1 MGKIDNMEFL
11 YKASPMGELLDADE
25 QNGIVKGYGSYF
37 DNKDSDADIIR
48 RGAYQKT
55 IKENG
60 ERVKYL
66 YQHNMMQPIGKMKEL
81 YEDEKGLVFVA
92 EIPKT
97 TLGKDVIE
105 LMKAGV
111 ITENSVGILPI
122 VKEDKGDYR
131 EIKEVK
137 LFEISAVTLA
147 ANDQAKILDVKGTK
161 NLDELYKRYDTIAK
175 LLRKGE
181 ISDDMGYALEAEI
194 LKLKALF
201 VDATKPVEETTSPVE
216 VKADDSEI
224 ESYLLNT
231 LLKRFTVILA
241 SRQDP
246 CAARI
251 GCECSPVAVR
261 ESRARCVARERP
273 DSNLACQARARPDP
287 APLPVESQ

>member
-1 MGKIDNMEFL
+1 
-11 YKASPMGELLDADE
+11 MGELLDADE

-231 LLKRFTVILA
+231 LLKRF
-241 SRQDP
+241 Q
-246 CAARI
+246 
-251 GCECSPVAVR
+251 
-261 ESRARCVARERP
+261 
-273 DSNLACQARARPDP
+273 
-287 APLPVESQ
+287 

>member
-1 MGKIDNMEFL
+1 MEFL

-231 LLKRFTVILA
+231 LLKRF
-241 SRQDP
+241 Q
-246 CAARI
+246 
-251 GCECSPVAVR
+251 
-261 ESRARCVARERP
+261 
-273 DSNLACQARARPDP
+273 
-287 APLPVESQ
+287 

>member
-1 MGKIDNMEFL
+1 MEFL

-231 LLKRFTVILA
+231 LLKKF
-241 SRQDP
+241 Q
-246 CAARI
+246 
-251 GCECSPVAVR
+251 
-261 ESRARCVARERP
+261 
-273 DSNLACQARARPDP
+273 
-287 APLPVESQ
+287 